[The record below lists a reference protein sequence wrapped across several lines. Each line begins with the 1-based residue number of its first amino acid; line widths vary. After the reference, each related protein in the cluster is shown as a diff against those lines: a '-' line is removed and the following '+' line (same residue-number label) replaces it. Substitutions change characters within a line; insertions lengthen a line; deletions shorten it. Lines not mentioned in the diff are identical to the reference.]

1 MEETNNI
8 VKTKTRKP
16 RSDAGKKRGP
26 NSKIRCDAGKK
37 RDIQPEMRL
46 KSALTMYKKM
56 RSQYLADESVEVG
69 KDTNGI
75 YVPVQQS
82 DRRVDENTIVIS
94 RGQRLFRSTRIR
106 KGRYIDLERYR
117 FNALQEIASDQWTA
131 ETYSLFANEVCDL
144 LDSNDP
150 SQSPIDSPLDLFVR
164 LYHIREEDYIF
175 WKYED
180 WRREYSIV
188 YNDSQ
193 PLSDDFV
200 FEYNKHVGIDYAL
213 EYAEDLKLAKD
224 TTMSEIENSRSYTL
238 TMARMRQYLYSK
250 QYSEVSR
257 KITTDPANSGLTYTQ
272 LQTLID
278 KSIDKDKLD
287 KDLEDYMVNWLEEQI
302 QLYKARG
309 GK

>member
-8 VKTKTRKP
+8 VKTRKP

-26 NSKIRCDAGKK
+26 NSKVRCDAGKK

-75 YVPVQQS
+75 YVPVQKS
-82 DRRVDENTIVIS
+82 DRRVDANTIVVS

-131 ETYSLFANEVCDL
+131 ETYGLFANEVCDL
-144 LDSNDP
+144 LDDYDP
-150 SQSPIDSPLDLFVR
+150 SQLPIDPPLELFVR

-188 YNDSQ
+188 YNDSE
-193 PLSDDFV
+193 PLDNDFV
-200 FEYNKHVGIDYAL
+200 FEYNKRIGIDYAL
-213 EYAEDLKLAKD
+213 EYMPDKEADTENKRLAI
-224 TTMSEIENSRSYTL
+224 MSSREYTIVKAA
-238 TMARMRQYLYSK
+238 TRQYIYS
-250 QYSEVSR
+250 QEYSRVSKAVFEDTNNQNCSYDELR
-257 KITTDPANSGLTYTQ
+257 KLVDSQIDFKAIT
-272 LQTLID
+272 D
-278 KSIDKDKLD
+278 KVDASM
-287 KDLEDYMVNWLEEQI
+287 EEWVNERL
-302 QLYKARG
+302 R
-309 GK
+309 

>member
-26 NSKIRCDAGKK
+26 NSKVRCDAGKT

-69 KDTNGI
+69 KDINGI
-75 YVPVQQS
+75 YVPIQKS
-82 DRRVDENTIVIS
+82 DRRVDANTIVIS

-131 ETYSLFANEVCDL
+131 ETYYLFANEVCDI

-180 WRREYSIV
+180 WRHEYSIV

-200 FEYNKHVGIDYAL
+200 FEYNKRVGIDYAL
-213 EYAEDLKLAKD
+213 EYMPDKEADTENKRLAI
-224 TTMSEIENSRSYTL
+224 MNSREYTIVKAA
-238 TMARMRQYLYSK
+238 TRQYIYS
-250 QYSEVSR
+250 QEYGRVSKAVFEDTNNQNRSYDELR
-257 KITTDPANSGLTYTQ
+257 K
-272 LQTLID
+272 LID
-278 KSIDKDKLD
+278 SQIDFKAITDKVD
-287 KDLEDYMVNWLEEQI
+287 ASMEEWVNEKL
-302 QLYKARG
+302 R
-309 GK
+309 